1 MTLRTPPP
9 PVLASARVVAYA
21 YVDDVPYKKWGAL
34 YASDRLVEAVPHL
47 AIALNLGKDV
57 DALLF
62 HCDSEWEVLGTSGGP
77 TIDEA
82 KLRAERN
89 YPEVAKRWIDL
100 NTTIDEALRY
110 YDETSGALRCSF
122 CGKRSLEI
130 TGLVEGKGVAICR
143 GCAEDFYQDFHDPG
157 GP

>member
-34 YASDRLVEAVPHL
+34 YAGAALIEAVPHL
-47 AIALNLGKDV
+47 AIAINLGKDV

-82 KLRAERN
+82 KLRAERK
-89 YPEVAKRWIDL
+89 VAC
-100 NTTIDEALRY
+100 E
-110 YDETSGALRCSF
+110 ETSS
-122 CGKRSLEI
+122 
-130 TGLVEGKGVAICR
+130 V
-143 GCAEDFYQDFHDPG
+143 
-157 GP
+157 